1 MTLQVRAEPGQEVR
15 AREIDRYLHAQ
26 GYRHPGKAP
35 LVLEVGAHGLSLIRE
50 EGRRELCLHLDFAT
64 GRQGYRLAHSGHQR
78 EGLIR
83 AMGNIARD
91 SHVVDATAGLG
102 RDTLLL
108 AAHGFRVDAW
118 ERHPVVYLL
127 LADALQRAAHDEA
140 LAPIVERITLH
151 AGLAAPA
158 TLSTPPVAAVF
169 DPMFPERAKRAA
181 VKKDMQLTQ
190 ALMEGDPDPEPETTL
205 QRLREAATRRV
216 VVKRPLH
223 APALGPDTPQGSV
236 RGKSVRFDVYAPAA
250 QS

>member
-1 MTLQVRAEPGQEVR
+1 MTLQVRAEPGQEPR
-15 AREIDRYLHAQ
+15 AREIDHYLQ
-26 GYRHPGKAP
+26 VEGYRHLGEAA
-35 LVLEVGAHGLSLIRE
+35 LVLEVGTHGLALIRE
-50 EGRRELCLHLDFAT
+50 ESRRALRLHLDFAT

-83 AMGNIARD
+83 AMGNIPRD

-118 ERHPVVYLL
+118 ERHPVIYLL
-127 LADALQRAAHDEA
+127 LADALERAAREEV

-151 AGLAAPA
+151 VGLATPA
-158 TLSTPPVAAVF
+158 TLSTQPVAAVF

-190 ALMEGDPDPEPETTL
+190 ALMEGDPDPDPETTL
-205 QRLREAATRRV
+205 QNLREAATRRV
-216 VVKRPLH
+216 IVKRPLH
-223 APALGPDTPQGSV
+223 APALGPDAPQGSV
-236 RGKSVRFDVYAPAA
+236 RGKSVRFDIYAPAETP
-250 QS
+250 

>member
-1 MTLQVRAEPGQEVR
+1 MTLEVRAELGQESR
-15 AREIDRYLHAQ
+15 AQEIEQDLHVH
-26 GYRHPGKAP
+26 GYRHPGKTP
-35 LVLEVGAHGLSLIRE
+35 LVLEVGAKGLSLIRE
-50 EGRRELCLHLDFAT
+50 EGRRELRLYLDFAT
-64 GRQGYRLAHSGHQR
+64 GRQGYRLVHSGHQR

-83 AMGNIARD
+83 AMGNIPRD

-127 LADALQRAAHDEA
+127 LADALQRAARDEA

-151 AGLAAPA
+151 PGLATPA
-158 TLSTPPVAAVF
+158 TLRTPPVAAVF

-190 ALMEGDPDPEPETTL
+190 ALMEGDPDPNPEDTL

-236 RGKSVRFDVYAPAA
+236 TGKSVRFDIYATAA
-250 QS
+250 HA